1 MSLGFLKVSL
11 VSQPTHWRFLASG
24 TQLLAVSQPYIHTI
38 AGAAPLT
45 DVSRREGHRLAR
57 LLWLADRNAAA
68 AGDTAGYER
77 AQMGIVGEGILLAQV
92 DILVF

>member
-24 TQLLAVSQPYIHTI
+24 TQLLAVSQPYIHTM

-68 AGDTAGYER
+68 AGDTGYGRGHGYRRGRYFAG
-77 AQMGIVGEGILLAQV
+77 AG
-92 DILVF
+92 